1 MEQTH
6 DANDDN
12 VCDTPYMSRSLSC
25 SNRVTFFYRMFTQPN
40 LCVYTTTHDIA
51 RYPVLRNAVSFGG
64 RSANKE
70 DWNRF
75 VMALKTSGSE
85 DLQDVMKFLAAWCGA
100 TESSGSYSF

>member
-1 MEQTH
+1 MTTCAIRPMCH
-6 DANDDN
+6 AHYPAA
-12 VCDTPYMSRSLSC
+12 TASP
-25 SNRVTFFYRMFTQPN
+25 FFYRMFTQPN